1 MKAPKYIVSSFILLI
16 VISGKLSGQDETSSP
31 KNFSLGI
38 GIDIESIYSNS
49 IYRYYYLDPT
59 ANLTLTVDLFNSLRL
74 EPEIGYNKEDHYN
87 IYDNLE
93 DRQIGIS
100 YGLGGYWLFHVNNV
114 IPYVGLKYSR
124 INNEYIRELPSTS
137 TYENYVK
144 QSNFGPIL
152 GVEYRFTEHFS
163 LGADFGYYWFKRSD
177 RNVRDNSDET
187 STEKGNATTSRIKF
201 RFFFF

>member
-1 MKAPKYIVSSFILLI
+1 MEASKYIVSSFILLI
-16 VISGKLSGQDETSSP
+16 VLSGKPSAQDETSSP
-31 KNFSLGI
+31 KIFSMGL
-38 GIDIESIYSNS
+38 GIDIESISRN
-49 IYRYYYLDPT
+49 YYYDPI
-59 ANLTLTVDLFNSLRL
+59 ANLSLTVDLFNSFRL
-74 EPEIGYNKEDHYN
+74 EPEIGYNKEDQYN

-93 DRQIGIS
+93 YTSIGIKT
-100 YGLGGYWLFHVNNV
+100 GVGGYWLFHVNNV

-137 TYENYVK
+137 TWENYVK

-163 LGADFGYYWFKRSD
+163 LGADIGYYWYKRSNRHVD
-177 RNVRDNSDET
+177 DDSDET
-187 STEKGNATTSRIKF
+187 STEKGNATASRIKF